1 MGIVIVL
8 EEEGKGEVFRTRG
21 PEAIPRVLISE
32 EVINPPREKLL
43 ALSRRKEK
51 KYILVGSY
59 SPMDNVESI
68 PIAHTKLSA
77 CRR

>member
-1 MGIVIVL
+1 MVLVIVL
-8 EEEGKGEVFRTRG
+8 EEEGKGEVFRSRG

-43 ALSRRKEK
+43 APSRRKEK
-51 KYILVGSY
+51 EKYILVRSY

-68 PIAHTKLSA
+68 PNSSYKTK
-77 CRR
+77 